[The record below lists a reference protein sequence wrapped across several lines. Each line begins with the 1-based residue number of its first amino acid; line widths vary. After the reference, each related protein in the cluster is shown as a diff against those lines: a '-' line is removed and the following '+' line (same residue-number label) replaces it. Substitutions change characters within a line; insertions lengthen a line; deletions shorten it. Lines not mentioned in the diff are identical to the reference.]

1 MVGLGRRDRPVS
13 CLLAVR
19 IREGKLKLSLQRNAT
34 NRCFAMA
41 QGWRDLVYRM

>member
-19 IREGKLKLSLQRNAT
+19 TGEGKLELKPATQRN

-41 QGWRDLVYRM
+41 QGWRDLGYRM